1 MGRARLG
8 SARKYPGLDDSSS
21 VGEGGVEVVGEGGG
35 GDVPGPGVGLPPVVD
50 SGQLLQ
56 HLRGEPVLGRGHRV
70 QLSAVPGNNIQ
81 SLSFSSLN
89 C

>member
-35 GDVPGPGVGLPPVVD
+35 GDVPGPGVLLPPVVD
-50 SGQLLQ
+50 GGQLL
-56 HLRGEPVLGRGHRV
+56 
-70 QLSAVPGNNIQ
+70 
-81 SLSFSSLN
+81 
-89 C
+89 

>member
-35 GDVPGPGVGLPPVVD
+35 GDVPGPGVLLPPVVD
-50 SGQLLQ
+50 GGQLLQ
-56 HLRGEPVLGRGHRV
+56 HLRGEAVLGGGHRV
-70 QLSAVPGNNIQ
+70 QLSAVPGQKYLVIM
-81 SLSFSSLN
+81 F
-89 C
+89 